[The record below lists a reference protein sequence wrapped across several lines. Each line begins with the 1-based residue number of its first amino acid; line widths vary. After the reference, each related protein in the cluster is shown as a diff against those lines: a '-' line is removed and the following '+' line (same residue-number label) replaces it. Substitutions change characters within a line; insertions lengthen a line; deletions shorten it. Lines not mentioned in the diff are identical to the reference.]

1 MAEKELKAAFK
12 QFDVDNSSF
21 LDKNEFTQI
30 MKGITSAFH
39 VEEPTISDI
48 NDIMVIVDR
57 NGDGRITEK

>member
-30 MKGITSAFH
+30 MKRITSAFH

-48 NDIMVIVDR
+48 NDIMAIIDG
-57 NGDGRITEK
+57 NGDGRITDK